1 MKVRKVLL
9 RIIASVL
16 ALFFTA
22 NVLICSLSYA
32 YLGDPLGL
40 FKIIR
45 VAQIVN
51 NHYVSGVDGKSLL
64 SGALEGLVA
73 TLDDRHTLYL
83 GGDDFREF
91 TESTNAAY
99 GGIGIYLSQT
109 DEKKPFVAGL
119 MEGMPAEAAGLE
131 RGDIIPAV
139 NGESVDS
146 MKLEDISKRI
156 RGPVGTN
163 VTLTV
168 SRNGEERDFDVV
180 RKEITIKT
188 VASRMMENKVGY
200 IRIASFSSG
209 TAEEFAE
216 AYKALKEDGMT
227 GLIVDV
233 RNNPGGLVDQAAG
246 VADYLLPEGSTV
258 VTFSQRNDEDQVFTT
273 KAAGV
278 KIPLVVLVNENSASA
293 SEILAG
299 DVQDLHAGV
308 IIGTKTYGKGT
319 VQAVYPVDDDSAV
332 KVTIAKYKT
341 ASGREVDGTGI
352 EPDVVVP
359 LEANDNTDYQLQKAL
374 ETIQSMQENR

>member
-1 MKVRKVLL
+1 MNVLCAVSRRRKVV
-9 RIIASVL
+9 ACADKQ
-16 ALFFTA
+16 ALPPG
-22 NVLICSLSYA
+22 SS
-32 YLGDPLGL
+32 GL
-40 FKIIR
+40 FPSPLDTST
-45 VAQIVN
+45 VAFGGSRWHGAPPANTVPWVQTPPFNRSEQSGQIMN
-51 NHYVSGVDGKSLL
+51 ASFTKRASKQ
-64 SGALEGLVA
+64 A
-73 TLDDRHTLYL
+73 T
-83 GGDDFREF
+83 
-91 TESTNAAY
+91 A
-99 GGIGIYLSQT
+99 
-109 DEKKPFVAGL
+109 
-119 MEGMPAEAAGLE
+119 AEAAGLE
-131 RGDIIPAV
+131 RGDIITAI

-156 RGPVGTN
+156 RGLVGTN
-163 VTLTV
+163 LTLTV
-168 SRNGEERDFDVV
+168 SRHGEERDFDVV